1 VSEAVQLAIIAAVQ
15 SWGNSLFENLSAI
28 VPAVGTALIAFMTW
42 RYNRKS
48 EERANTIKAEVVAVK
63 SAAVLSSEQ
72 AEDIATGRERKGYVS
87 GIEKERNRS
96 SRPAPLTS
104 DFQPQQTDAWI
115 AGKPP

>member
-1 VSEAVQLAIIAAVQ
+1 MSEAVQLAIIAAVQ
-15 SWGNSLFENLSAI
+15 SWGNSLFENLSGI

-72 AEDIATGRERKGYVS
+72 AEDIATGRERKGYVN
-87 GIEKERNRS
+87 GIEKERSRA

-104 DFQPQQTDAWI
+104 DFQPQQTDAWVS
-115 AGKPP
+115 GRTP

>member
-1 VSEAVQLAIIAAVQ
+1 MSDEVILALIAMVQ
-15 SWGNSLFENLSAI
+15 SWGNSLFNNLAG
-28 VPAVGTALIAFMTW
+28 VVAATGTAIIAYMTW
-42 RYNRKS
+42 RNNVKAAARA
-48 EERANTIKAEVVAVK
+48 EEIKAEVVAIK

-72 AEDIATGRERKGYVS
+72 AEDIATGRERKGYVN
-87 GIEKERNRS
+87 GIEKERSRS